1 MFVYKLL
8 PRCEATVRVFFNSDS
23 SFDCPN
29 LWRVELAWFA
39 FANGHFKFGDCLA
52 VFVEL
57 FQKVFEMLIQL
68 GVQVLHVLVL
78 MLESSVEYFCFRCF
92 ATRPSAGRQVLSG
105 RS

>member
-57 FQKVFEMLIQL
+57 FQKVLEVSMQPGFLF
-68 GVQVLHVLVL
+68 LHVLVL
-78 MLESSVEYFCFRCF
+78 ITESVVDYF
-92 ATRPSAGRQVLSG
+92 
-105 RS
+105 